1 MNESNEYLLNEKNKF
16 YFFNKLFTLIILT
29 WICIYN
35 YVCSFV
41 ILNNNTNKN
50 GFSYIKIN
58 RLLANDRLERDLRSS
73 GIRSNTSHYQ
83 AHGNM
88 KTVGLSDTESEY
100 TVKSKQYNKNVY
112 NSLNERRENSLYGS
126 SNQKKKRS
134 FIKKID
140 YHFEKKI
147 FKAIDSIMQS
157 RSSKFEQYSFISFK
171 NKKLRRITLP
181 GTIILIIGLA
191 CMIAGKATSVNSVPA
206 GESFQSKLT
215 IPEGFQTDK
224 LSTKTFTFDITHEN
238 YSNVS
243 ECKNCTGCI
252 FYIAGTALLIMGLL
266 IMVYIS
272 LKIYK
277 YMEIQEL
284 KTININFVSLR
295 A

>member
-1 MNESNEYLLNEKNKF
+1 MKGSNEYLVNEKNKF
-16 YFFNKLFTLIILT
+16 YFFNKLLTLIILT
-29 WICIYN
+29 WICTYN
-35 YVCSFV
+35 YVSSFV
-41 ILNNNTNKN
+41 ILDNNNNKY

-58 RLLANDRLERDLRSS
+58 RLLENDRLEKDLISS
-73 GIRSNTSHYQ
+73 GISSNISHNR

-88 KTVGLSDTESEY
+88 KSVELSDTESEY

-112 NSLNERRENSLYGS
+112 NSLNERRANSSYSS

-157 RSSKFEQYSFISFK
+157 RRSSKFDQYSFISFK

-181 GTIILIIGLA
+181 GTIILVIGLA
-191 CMIAGKATSVNSVPA
+191 CMIAGKATSVHIVPA
-206 GESFQSKLT
+206 GERYLETVIENPQKLFT
-215 IPEGFQTDK
+215 QETNRTVI
-224 LSTKTFTFDITHEN
+224 KTLAHNFSD
-238 YSNVS
+238 VA
-243 ECKNCTGCI
+243 ECENCTGCI

-284 KTININFVSLR
+284 KKKV
-295 A
+295 